1 MKNGFETMEEM
12 QRMQQEAVRR
22 VHEMQRRAKQTLLAS
37 EKKNDVIPQKEPN
50 ATKPALNDQT
60 QLLPL
65 KQNEKQQ
72 DENTSCINKK
82 ANSNKNFDL
91 FSSLTNDPEKSL
103 ILVLILLLLD
113 EGADLSLVFALMYL
127 MF

>member
-1 MKNGFETMEEM
+1 MKNGFETMDDM

-50 ATKPALNDQT
+50 ATKPDLNDQT
-60 QLLPL
+60 QLSLI
-65 KQNEKQQ
+65 KQSEKQQ
-72 DENTSCINKK
+72 DKNTKCINKK
-82 ANSNKNFDL
+82 ADLNKNFDL
-91 FSSLTNDPEKSL
+91 FYSFTNDPEKSL

>member
-1 MKNGFETMEEM
+1 MKNGFETMEDM

-37 EKKNDVIPQKEPN
+37 EKKIDATHQSAPN
-50 ATKPALNDQT
+50 ATKPDLNDQT
-60 QLLPL
+60 QLLPI
-65 KQNEKQQ
+65 KQSKKQQ
-72 DENTSCINKK
+72 DENTNCINKK

>member
-1 MKNGFETMEEM
+1 MKNGFETMEDM

-65 KQNEKQQ
+65 KQNKKQQ
-72 DENTSCINKK
+72 DKNTKCINKK
-82 ANSNKNFDL
+82 ANSNKNFDI
-91 FSSLTNDPEKSL
+91 FSSFTNDPEKSL

>member
-1 MKNGFETMEEM
+1 MKNGFETMEDM

-37 EKKNDVIPQKEPN
+37 EKKNDAIPQKEPN
-50 ATKPALNDQT
+50 ATKPDLNDQT
-60 QLLPL
+60 QLSLI
-65 KQNEKQQ
+65 KQSEKQQ
-72 DENTSCINKK
+72 DKNTKCINKK
-82 ANSNKNFDL
+82 ADLNKNFDL
-91 FSSLTNDPEKSL
+91 FYSLTNDPEKSL

>member
-1 MKNGFETMEEM
+1 MKNGFETMEDM

-37 EKKNDVIPQKEPN
+37 EKKIDATQQSAPN
-50 ATKPALNDQT
+50 ATKPDLNDQT
-60 QLLPL
+60 QLLPI
-65 KQNEKQQ
+65 KQSEKQQ
-72 DENTSCINKK
+72 DKNTKCINKK

>member
-1 MKNGFETMEEM
+1 MKNGFETMEDM

-37 EKKNDVIPQKEPN
+37 EKKIDATHQSAPN
-50 ATKPALNDQT
+50 ATKPDLNDQT
-60 QLLPL
+60 QLSLI
-65 KQNEKQQ
+65 KQSEKQQ
-72 DENTSCINKK
+72 EKNTKCINKK
-82 ANSNKNFDL
+82 ADLNKNFDL
-91 FSSLTNDPEKSL
+91 FSSFTNDPEKSL

>member
-1 MKNGFETMEEM
+1 MKNGFETMEDM

-37 EKKNDVIPQKEPN
+37 EKKNDATPQKELD
-50 ATKPALNDQT
+50 ATKPELNDQT
-60 QLLPL
+60 QVLPL

-72 DENTSCINKK
+72 DKNTKCINKK
-82 ANSNKNFDL
+82 ANSNKNFDI
-91 FSSLTNDPEKSL
+91 FSSFTNDPEKSL

>member
-1 MKNGFETMEEM
+1 MKNGFETMEDM

-37 EKKNDVIPQKEPN
+37 EKKIDATVQRQQNG
-50 ATKPALNDQT
+50 TKPDLNDQT

-72 DENTSCINKK
+72 DKNTKCINKK
-82 ANSNKNFDL
+82 ANSNKNFDI
-91 FSSLTNDPEKSL
+91 FSSFTNDPEKSL

>member
-1 MKNGFETMEEM
+1 MKNGFETMEDM

-37 EKKNDVIPQKEPN
+37 EKKNDVTPQKEPN
-50 ATKPALNDQT
+50 ATNPALNDQT

-72 DENTSCINKK
+72 DKNTKCINKK
-82 ANSNKNFDL
+82 ANSNKNFDI
-91 FSSLTNDPEKSL
+91 FSSFTNNPEKSL
-103 ILVLILLLLD
+103 ILMLILLLLD

-127 MF
+127 ML